1 MSFGLRAM
9 LFLFSA
15 ASCYYVIRKI
25 KKAQIKIEDS
35 IFWILFW
42 IGIVLLS
49 IFPNIIAIPV
59 QMLKVDSPANL
70 IYLIFI
76 FILLIRVFAISVK
89 MSQLENKI
97 KELAQRTAIN
107 DKISREGERNN

>member
-15 ASCYYVIRKI
+15 GSCYYVIRKI

-49 IFPNIIAIPV
+49 IFPKIISIPV
-59 QMLKVDSPANL
+59 QILKVDSPANL
-70 IYLIFI
+70 VYLIFI
-76 FILLIRVFAISVK
+76 FILLIKVFAMSVK
-89 MSQLENKI
+89 VSQLENKI
-97 KELAQRTAIN
+97 KELAQRSAIN
-107 DKISREGERNN
+107 DKINREGNR